1 MNMKKLLS
9 FLLIP
14 VIFLACEAL
23 TGKEIGRLAINQ
35 LSTDDNLVIKELA
48 LDLMQGDEIAVW
60 SDMDFKFEGDLG
72 IVFRLQVLRDGEE
85 LTVLDIDPREKNI
98 TMGEVRT
105 DVMGKVDWS
114 FTGKNTSITI
124 DEKGTYTFRA
134 GLISDGNP
142 TLEVKKAELVF
153 KK

>member
-1 MNMKKLLS
+1 MKRFLVL
-9 FLLIP
+9 LLIP
-14 VIFLACEAL
+14 VLFFACEAL

-48 LDLMQGDEIAVW
+48 LNLMQGDEIAVW
-60 SDMDFKFEGDLG
+60 SDMDFKYEGDLG
-72 IVFRLQVLRDGEE
+72 IIFRLQVLRDGEE

-124 DEKGTYTFRA
+124 DENGTYTFRA